1 MRMTGKEKLEK
12 KKERLELYY
21 EREKLMLSPKGIQSY
36 GTGSRNIE
44 RYNTELSKVQ
54 EAIKVLENEIEELET
69 VLEGK
74 STRKAAAVVICDW

>member
-1 MRMTGKEKLEK
+1 MTGKEKLEK

-21 EREKLMLSPKGIQSY
+21 KREKLMLSARGIQSY